1 MINVAG
7 RKFLVIPHPVI
18 ESPPPSPPL
27 ANQKQGGGGAGAGGG
42 GQTSGQNN
50 TNNLSKAEKLG
61 LLLKPASG
69 DSSMPCFEVELTP
82 DGKYLLQPK
91 DSTGA
96 SARNVFASES
106 SGSSWGQFF
115 SMNVN
120 YGYTTM
126 IQVFKYLSVR
136 ERLAASSVCRMWR
149 DIAVNQR
156 SVRAGISGL

>member
-27 ANQKQGGGGAGAGGG
+27 ANQKPPGGGAGG
-42 GQTSGQNN
+42 GQNS

-96 SARNVFASES
+96 TARNIFAADN

-115 SMNVN
+115 NNAN

-126 IQVFKYLSVR
+126 IEVFKYLSVR

-149 DIAVNQR
+149 DIAVNHR
-156 SVRAGISGL
+156 SVK

>member
-18 ESPPPSPPL
+18 ESPPPSPPQ
-27 ANQKQGGGGAGAGGG
+27 ANQK
-42 GQTSGQNN
+42 SPGQNSSN
-50 TNNLSKAEKLG
+50 SLSKTEKLG
-61 LLLKPASG
+61 LLLKPANG

-96 SARNVFASES
+96 TARNVFATDT
-106 SGSSWGQFF
+106 SGSKWGQYFN
-115 SMNVN
+115 MNVN
-120 YGYTTM
+120 SGYTA
-126 IQVFKYLSVR
+126 IIEVFKYLSVR
-136 ERLAASSVCRMWR
+136 ERLAAGCVCRMWR

-156 SVRAGISGL
+156 SVTALLCWW